1 MLSEG
6 GEGLTIQIGVTGW
19 GDHDKLYPDAKA
31 RQQKLKTY
39 ATHFDVVEVDSSF
52 YAIQSVSN
60 YTKWAEETPDHF
72 SFIIKAHQDMTGQS
86 RKKMTRAEA
95 SSLFEHFLAS
105 IQPIIEANKLAAV
118 LFQFPPWFQV
128 EKTSI
133 DRLRFIRELTKGLPV
148 AIEFRNQSWYAEEYR
163 DKTLHLLRELEF
175 IHTVCDEP
183 QAGSGS
189 VPAIPEATNDHL
201 TLVRFHGRNVHGWNQ
216 NGRDDWRK
224 VRFLYRYNSTELKEW
239 RDTALELEH
248 SSTRVILLFNNN
260 SGGDASDNAKEMMQL
275 LGQKLPDPPPEQLN
289 LFD

>member
-1 MLSEG
+1 M
-6 GEGLTIQIGVTGW
+6 TIQIGVTGW

-39 ATHFDVVEVDSSF
+39 ATHFEVVEVDASF
-52 YAIQSVSN
+52 YAIQPISN
-60 YTKWAEETPDHF
+60 YTKWVEETPEHF

-86 RKKMTRAEA
+86 RRKMTRSEA
-95 SSLFEHFLAS
+95 ASLFEQFLAS
-105 IQPIIEANKLAAV
+105 IQPVVEAGKLAAI

-128 EKTSI
+128 EKASI
-133 DRLRFIRELTKGLPV
+133 DRLRYIRELTKGLPV
-148 AIEFRNQSWYAEEYR
+148 AIEFRQQSWYAEEYR
-163 DKTLHLLRELEF
+163 ERTLSLLRELEF

-189 VPAIPEATNDHL
+189 VPVVPVATYDQL

-216 NGRDDWRK
+216 NGREDWRK
-224 VRFLYRYNSTELKEW
+224 VRFLYRYNQTELMEW
-239 RDTALELEH
+239 RKLALALEQ
-248 SSTRVILLFNNN
+248 SSNRVILLFNNN
-260 SGGDASDNAKEMMQL
+260 SGGDASDNAKDMMQL